1 MRSLM
6 QRLSWDI
13 TYFDIS
19 YARDHKKKTHE
30 KSGIY
35 G

>member
-13 TYFDIS
+13 TDFDIF
-19 YARDHKKKTHE
+19 YARDHKKKTHK
-30 KSGIY
+30 KSGKY